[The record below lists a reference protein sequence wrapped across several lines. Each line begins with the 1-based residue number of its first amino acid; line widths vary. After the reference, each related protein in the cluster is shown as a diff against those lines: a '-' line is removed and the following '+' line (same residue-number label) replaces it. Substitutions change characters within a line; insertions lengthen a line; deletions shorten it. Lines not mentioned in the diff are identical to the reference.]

1 DKDLKVTACKGLLS
15 VSAKDEILVTAGGG
29 YIRLK
34 GGDIEIHCPGEVSIK
49 GATHD
54 VSGPAKM
61 NPTLP
66 IFPDSFCKSCML
78 KAKAAGSPFAKKS
91 S

>member
-34 GGDIEIHCPGEVSIK
+34 GGNIEIHCPGTVTVK
-49 GATHD
+49 GANH
-54 VSGPAKM
+54 VLSGPTSLNA
-61 NPTLP
+61 PLP
-66 IFPDSFCKSCML
+66 K
-78 KAKAAGSPFAKKS
+78 FAKGCEQS
-91 S
+91 MDAAAASQAATVRLS